1 MQILLFK
8 LPKAFTLLNFQKS
21 VGRVPWQTNN
31 TLIGIS
37 YLQNC
42 INMLQFAPVCQ
53 AAEVSVILQKIGQMA
68 NPGKVWQIL
77 AVNRSQ
83 NVVFYRVKNYS
94 HPGLQERGCICPPRL
109 KTKRVWSF
117 MSKPVLY
124 IDPKVGI
131 SKISSGIL
139 GIPSL
144 FGRGSLP
151 AFSGSGRHKECIF
164 PTTDS
169 SHSRRDSSY
178 IPGIPPCS

>member
-94 HPGLQERGCICPPRL
+94 HPGLQERGCICPPQTEDKTGLELYVQARSVYRSQSRYL
-109 KTKRVWSF
+109 KNKQRYSRY
-117 MSKPVLY
+117 P
-124 IDPKVGI
+124 
-131 SKISSGIL
+131 
-139 GIPSL
+139 
-144 FGRGSLP
+144 
-151 AFSGSGRHKECIF
+151 F
-164 PTTDS
+164 PFW
-169 SHSRRDSSY
+169 
-178 IPGIPPCS
+178 